1 MSFTEAEKQHW
12 HTARKAGLDPEDYSP
27 EELAAELE
35 AQEANDDDDD
45 DDEGITAS
53 SVCEHCGH
61 ALPQASTAEFP
72 LCDAC
77 QG

>member
-12 HTARKAGLDPEDYSP
+12 HAARKAGLDPDDYSP

-35 AQEANDDDDD
+35 AREANDDG
-45 DDEGITAS
+45 DEGITAS

-61 ALPQASTAEFP
+61 ALAHASTDEFA

-77 QG
+77 DGD

>member
-35 AQEANDDDDD
+35 AQQANDD

-61 ALPQASTAEFP
+61 ALPQANTAEFP

>member
-27 EELAAELE
+27 EELAAELKS
-35 AQEANDDDDD
+35 QEANDDG
-45 DDEGITAS
+45 DEGIAAS

-61 ALPQASTAEFP
+61 ALPQPSTAEFP
-72 LCDAC
+72 LCHAC

>member
-35 AQEANDDDDD
+35 AQEANDDDN
-45 DDEGITAS
+45 EGITAS
-53 SVCEHCGH
+53 SVCEHCGQP
-61 ALPQASTAEFP
+61 LPQASTAEFP

-77 QG
+77 DG

>member
-35 AQEANDDDDD
+35 AQEANDDDD
-45 DDEGITAS
+45 EGITAL
-53 SVCEHCGH
+53 SVCELCGN
-61 ALPQASTAEFP
+61 ALSESSTAEFP
-72 LCDAC
+72 LCNAC
-77 QG
+77 DG